1 MSHGANDHA
10 VERVYKS
17 LWHVA
22 LMCIG
27 IYEFRTHK
35 TTAAKVLATG
45 MIAFHAD
52 AAFADA
58 LNTKCFSRRILELAV
73 GDIR

>member
-1 MSHGANDHA
+1 LSHSPQDHK

-27 IYEFRTHK
+27 LYEFRTHRTK
-35 TTAAKVLATG
+35 TAKFLAAG

-58 LNTKCFSRRILELAV
+58 LDKKCMSRRILELAV
-73 GDIR
+73 GDVE